1 MNNIKTKQQSDKFN
15 KILYPGCLVCYR
27 FPEYEISSIIVLNT
41 LNVQTHLLEK
51 SVCCGSF
58 LQGESEDWLYMTAYN
73 LALAE
78 AKHMDIITLCGG
90 CTNVFRRF
98 QHQCGQE
105 PKWMERVNE
114 RLYPMG
120 LEFHNTV
127 HVCHILEYLY
137 QQIDTLAETIKNKI
151 TFKAAMVNPCQVFR
165 PQEIMKVD
173 NLDDPQMMRRLCSLA
188 GSEIISYSQENQ
200 CCGSSVSL
208 ADKELGNRIANKRLV
223 ELEEHQVDVMITACG
238 NCQLLLD
245 RLQKEYYT
253 GKPIPGLFLPQLL
266 GLAMGISAE
275 ALKIRSPQVRRLL
288 KNV

>member
-1 MNNIKTKQQSDKFN
+1 MNNIIIKQQPDKPN
-15 KILYPGCLVCYR
+15 KILYPGCLISYR
-27 FPEYEISSIIVLNT
+27 FPEYEISSKIVLNK
-41 LNVQTHLLEK
+41 LNVETYLLEK
-51 SVCCGSF
+51 SACCGSF
-58 LQGESEDWLYMTAYN
+58 LQGEREDWFYMTAYN

-98 QHQCGQE
+98 QHQCRQE
-105 PKWMERVNE
+105 PKLMERVNE

-127 HVCHILEYLY
+127 EVCHILEYLY
-137 QQIDTLAETIKNKI
+137 QQIDTLVETMQSKI

-165 PQEIMKVD
+165 PKEIMNVD
-173 NLDDPQMMRRLCSLA
+173 NPNDSQVMRRLCSLA
-188 GSEIISYSQENQ
+188 GSEIIAYSQENQ

-208 ADKELGNRIANKRLV
+208 ADKELGNRIANKRLL
-223 ELEEHQVDVMITACG
+223 ELEENQVDVMITACG

-245 RLQKEYYT
+245 RLQKEYYA

-275 ALKIRSPQVRRLL
+275 TLKIRSPQVRRLL